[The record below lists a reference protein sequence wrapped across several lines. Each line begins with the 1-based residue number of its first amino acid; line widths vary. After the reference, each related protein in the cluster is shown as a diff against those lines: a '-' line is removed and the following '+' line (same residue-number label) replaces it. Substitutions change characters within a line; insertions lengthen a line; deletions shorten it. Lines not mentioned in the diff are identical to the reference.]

1 MAHAG
6 AMDSAEKPPSAAAG
20 GDARRKRKAN
30 AAGIQTGNKESAA
43 PGSAERA
50 AAKQLVAEQP
60 IGVPELVRRVD
71 TMIRD
76 LDEIMKL
83 ANPHVAVVAHVA
95 DLVNAM
101 GAVITAVENPA
112 AKAEF
117 HGEQKIHNE
126 IKAQAERAKEILGKA
141 VKVKIDQNLS
151 DSTVHL
157 PRLANFMTNPL
168 PIIFTAEELAPLT
181 VDVAR
186 RAAEACWKLAL
197 FDSATKQK
205 TRAAVGLLDGLRQV
219 LETVNPKESK
229 VHRAVANALLALDA
243 HDYFGGKITEAFGF
257 LATSDKTS
265 VTRAEVENALK
276 GLKRDVR
283 MFADIAKQDS
293 DHAGKLAAEGIGA
306 VLVPLLGLK
315 EKKNLA
321 WVEEQKPYFTG
332 AVAVEK
338 EVCHAI
344 GVLVSHIADREVC
357 QSYIVD
363 AGAIPALIQIL
374 NRPPPIAVSGLSAE
388 TRRAAEAYASAS
400 HELAR
405 RAADAIRKLVHDFE
419 AFKLMVRQEEGVPTL
434 RALLDRRDTKV
445 QRAAAAALLTLGEH
459 DRLVKEIEKLTETL
473 VARPDADRARDALK
487 TAVRTLAEL
496 AKEGQQVS
504 AEGDMVDAVVR
515 SGAVEAI
522 VPLLS
527 LSQRVGEEYDV
538 SFGDIEK
545 EASYA
550 ISLMASKGTAL
561 GVSQI
566 QAHCFISRLVTV
578 RTDYGDCCPYIVQY
592 TPNMGLTLFYNQRRE
607 PKPNRRRWRASRFGR
622 ASAAVP
628 APNNRVRGDER
639 GTTSRG
645 RGDQPCARKQ
655 RD

>member
-1 MAHAG
+1 
-6 AMDSAEKPPSAAAG
+6 
-20 GDARRKRKAN
+20 
-30 AAGIQTGNKESAA
+30 
-43 PGSAERA
+43 
-50 AAKQLVAEQP
+50 
-60 IGVPELVRRVD
+60 
-71 TMIRD
+71 
-76 LDEIMKL
+76 
-83 ANPHVAVVAHVA
+83 
-95 DLVNAM
+95 
-101 GAVITAVENPA
+101 
-112 AKAEF
+112 
-117 HGEQKIHNE
+117 
-126 IKAQAERAKEILGKA
+126 
-141 VKVKIDQNLS
+141 
-151 DSTVHL
+151 
-157 PRLANFMTNPL
+157 
-168 PIIFTAEELAPLT
+168 
-181 VDVAR
+181 
-186 RAAEACWKLAL
+186 
-197 FDSATKQK
+197 
-205 TRAAVGLLDGLRQV
+205 
-219 LETVNPKESK
+219 
-229 VHRAVANALLALDA
+229 
-243 HDYFGGKITEAFGF
+243 
-257 LATSDKTS
+257 
-265 VTRAEVENALK
+265 
-276 GLKRDVR
+276 
-283 MFADIAKQDS
+283 
-293 DHAGKLAAEGIGA
+293 
-306 VLVPLLGLK
+306 
-315 EKKNLA
+315 
-321 WVEEQKPYFTG
+321 
-332 AVAVEK
+332 
-338 EVCHAI
+338 
-344 GVLVSHIADREVC
+344 
-357 QSYIVD
+357 
-363 AGAIPALIQIL
+363 
-374 NRPPPIAVSGLSAE
+374 VSGLSAE